1 MPRRIK
7 DPIYRLKVNSDNRE
21 LLFNVM
27 KLKYGSQI
35 IRGYDD
41 LIYDL
46 ANEEYERLYQNQKKR
61 LKQGKNSKPF
71 TLMI

>member
-35 IRGYDD
+35 IKGYDD

-46 ANEEYERLYQNQKKR
+46 ANEEYERLYRFQKNRKKQ
-61 LKQGKNSKPF
+61 LKKPKPF